1 MNRKEIIEVVRA
13 LDGDIGRAR
22 ISENLLGLVNVL
34 LIVAVIQQA
43 DDAAAHALQTLM
55 DLGKIGELFYAVGAA
70 GFPHVQH
77 GDPVCGKQI
86 RAVDRVAVQV
96 PGLEAYHLAGHLRM
110 GSLGL
115 VIVRA
120 LDDVFGIIQ
129 KRKVFVELIVGK
141 VRLDLVRTDDDIVGV
156 ITDGCQ
162 LIPANGREHIEKVR
176 AREHGLVTVAAQANE
191 GEIGGV
197 VLVIILFSAAHIL
210 DLRIVDAGIVGQ
222 FFRYPYH
229 QFAEGVFPGEVLPG
243 DVKRDSG
250 LRHGDITEL
259 LTVGE
264 SGGAQRCQHQHREQD
279 CKHFFHF
286 CFSFQDTV
294 FSII

>member
-22 ISENLLGLVNVL
+22 ISENLLGFFNGLR
-34 LIVAVIQQA
+34 IIAVIQQA
-43 DDAAAHALQTLM
+43 DDTAAHALQTLM
-55 DLGKIGELFYAVGAA
+55 DLGEIGELFDAVGAA

-96 PGLEAYHLAGHLRM
+96 LGLEADRLAGPLRM

-115 VIVRA
+115 IIVRG
-120 LDDVFGIIQ
+120 LDDVFDIIQ
-129 KRKVFVELIVGK
+129 KRKVFAELVIGK
-141 VRLDLVRTDDDIVGV
+141 VCLDLVRTDDDIVGV

-176 AREHGLVTVAAQANE
+176 AREHGLITVAAQANE
-191 GEIGGV
+191 GEIGGIM
-197 VLVIILFSAAHIL
+197 LVIILFSVTHIF

-222 FFRYPYH
+222 FFSYPDH
-229 QFAEGVFPGEVLPG
+229 QLAEGVFPGEVPPG
-243 DVKRDSG
+243 DVKRKSG
-250 LRHGDITEL
+250 LRHGDVTQL
-259 LTVGE
+259 LAVREGRN
-264 SGGAQRCQHQHREQD
+264 AQRHQHQYREQD
-279 CKHFFHF
+279 RKQFFHF
-286 CFSFQDTV
+286 SLLL
-294 FSII
+294 SLN